1 MNNNPLSYVPKVKKM
16 EKFVNWEIEFK
27 KDADDLKKNKA
38 ISRIEKYIIL
48 DMFKQDRSA
57 LLFNFQLTIAPNVG
71 KDKAI
76 IRVDLVVGE
85 TGIVLV
91 PPPKPARWTRKGFH
105 EHPEC
110 LTKYRILLKYTS

>member
-38 ISRIEKYIIL
+38 ISKIEKYIIL
-48 DMFKQDRSA
+48 NIFKRDRNA

-71 KDKAI
+71 KDRAI
-76 IRVDLVVGE
+76 LRVDLVLGE
-85 TGIVLV
+85 ASTQVV
-91 PPPKPARWTRKGFH
+91 PPPKPPGGPGKGFINI
-105 EHPEC
+105 
-110 LTKYRILLKYTS
+110 RNA